1 MVVIVD
7 SSPQKTKA
15 SMLNDFFCTL
25 GGNAFPA
32 HLPGWEAGLSL
43 PVIGG
48 FSGSH
53 NRYEWHCRYNR

>member
-32 HLPGWEAGLSL
+32 HLPG
-43 PVIGG
+43 
-48 FSGSH
+48 
-53 NRYEWHCRYNR
+53 